1 MPSEARSP
9 RAQIL
14 IDGQATPL
22 VELTVNTSRHA
33 RADTF
38 SGATALQATGRDLGY
53 WASVGPVECIVQGC
67 NDEGEGYVTLLKG
80 VLDTVEVRADA
91 REGAKIHFSG
101 RDNSAKLIDNKVTAK
116 HLNKKSSDIVQEL
129 AQKYGLQAEVDDT
142 GDDAGKVHTQ
152 DNAHLVDNDT
162 AWNTIARL
170 AEREGAFLYFKD
182 DTIYF
187 KLPGSDSSGGTYP
200 IRFVPP
206 SEDSIADGNIIAIQL
221 TQNVHLNRGIKQTVR
236 SWHTRKEKN
245 IVATKEP
252 QTGGSSGGISNPP
265 LPPSRPSDLSASGSA
280 AGISNPPLP
289 PARPL
294 EFIEHIPGLTDDQA
308 DKIATKRQ
316 IERQRHEMQIEVFMP
331 GDVDFDPR
339 MMVELSGTGSA
350 WDQAYHCNTCT
361 HQFSAF
367 SGYTMRISA
376 QNKKGGEGGGEDG
389 GAGGSDAGVPET
401 QGPNRPGDVPLPPS
415 RPSDLGGAQTVPL
428 PPTRPQGL

>member
-38 SGATALQATGRDLGY
+38 QGSTALQATGRDLGY
-53 WASVGPVECIVQGC
+53 WASVGPVECIVQAC

-101 RDNSAKLIDNKVTAK
+101 RDNSAKLIDSKVTAK
-116 HLNKKSSDIVQEL
+116 HLNKKSSEIVQEL

-221 TQNVHLNRGIKQTVR
+221 TQNVHLNKGVKQTVR

-245 IVATKEP
+245 IVVTKDA
-252 QTGGSSGGISNPP
+252 QG
-265 LPPSRPSDLSASGSA
+265 ASGQ
-280 AGISNPPLP
+280 
-289 PARPL
+289 PL

-316 IERQRHEMQIEVFMP
+316 IERQRHEMQIEVIMP
-331 GDVDFDPR
+331 GDVSFDPR
-339 MMVELSGTGSA
+339 MMIALSGTGSA
-350 WDQAYHCNTCT
+350 WDQQYHCNTCT
-361 HQFSAF
+361 HTFSAF
-367 SGYTMRISA
+367 NGYVMRISA
-376 QNKKGGEGGGEDG
+376 QNKKGGEGGEDT
-389 GAGGSDAGVPET
+389 GAGGTDPASIPET
-401 QGPNRPGDVPLPPS
+401 AGPNAPQ
-415 RPSDLGGAQTVPL
+415 AVPL